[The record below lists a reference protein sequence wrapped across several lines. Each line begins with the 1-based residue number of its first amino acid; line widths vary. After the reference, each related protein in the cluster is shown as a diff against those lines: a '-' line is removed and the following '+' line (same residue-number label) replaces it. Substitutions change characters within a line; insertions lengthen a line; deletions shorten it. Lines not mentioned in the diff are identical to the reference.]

1 MSNMADV
8 AGGVEPFRDQMVKF
22 LVDLCSIPAVNPSF
36 GGEGEYRRAMWLANY
51 LKKHRLPVEIVEVD
65 DDSVPEGKRLNLVSR
80 LPGSGEEGTLWIA
93 GHLDTVAAGDL
104 NAWETDPF
112 SPVVK
117 DGRIYGRGVEDNGQA
132 IACMV
137 YTALALKQLG
147 LKPKKDLGLLFVS
160 DEEAG
165 STYGLKAL
173 AEQGLFNPQ
182 DEALIPDAG
191 VPDGSFIEVAEK
203 SILWCRFTV
212 IGKETH
218 SSRPHVGINAGWI
231 GSLFAVELIET
242 LRRKYR
248 DRDLLFDPPYST
260 FELTQRFANVSSPNV
275 VPGKD
280 VFTVDF
286 RVLPTWDLDA
296 IVSDIEQLVTK
307 YEYQHK
313 AVINY
318 EFIQRLDAPQPT
330 SPEAPVVKKLSNIL
344 RQRGLAPKIGG
355 VGGGTCAAILR
366 EMGIP
371 AVVWS
376 TLNELAHQPNEYAV
390 IDNMVEDTKTFIALS
405 LA

>member
-1 MSNMADV
+1 MSTIEDV
-8 AGGVEPFRDQMVKF
+8 AGVVESLRDEMVKF

-36 GGEGEYRRAMWLANY
+36 GGKGEYQRAVWLANF
-51 LKKHRLPVEIVEVD
+51 LEEHDLPVEIMEVD
-65 DDSVPEGKRLNLVSR
+65 DDSVPEGKRPNLVSC
-80 LPGSGEEGTLWIA
+80 LPGSGEQGTLWFA
-93 GHLDTVAAGDL
+93 GHMDTVAAGDL

-112 SPVVK
+112 SPVVR

-137 YTALALKQLG
+137 YSLITLKRLG
-147 LKPKKDLGLLFVS
+147 LQPKKDLGMLFVS

-165 STYGLKAL
+165 STYGLKYL
-173 AEQGLFNPQ
+173 ADQGLFKPG

-218 SSRPHVGINAGWI
+218 SSQPHNGINAGWV

-242 LRRKYR
+242 LRLKYR

-260 FELTQRFANVSSPNV
+260 FELTQKFANVSSPNV

-286 RVLPTWDLDA
+286 RILPSWDLDA
-296 IVSDIEQLVTK
+296 VVSDIEQLATK
-307 YEYQHK
+307 YEYQYK
-313 AVINY
+313 VAISY
-318 EFIQRLDAPQPT
+318 DFLQRVSAPLPT
-330 SPEAPVVKKLSNIL
+330 SPEAAVVKKLSNALI
-344 RQRGLAPKIGG
+344 QRGISPKIGG
-355 VGGGTCAAILR
+355 IGGGTCAAILR
-366 EMGIP
+366 ELGIP
-371 AVVWS
+371 AVAWS
-376 TLNELAHQPNEYAV
+376 TLDELAHQPNEYT
-390 IDNMVEDTKTFIALS
+390 IINNMLEDTKTFAALA